1 MYKVMLVDDEKLI
14 LQGVRHII
22 EWEELGFDVIH
33 LAKDGQDALEKFK
46 EEAVDIIVTD
56 INMPRLNG
64 LDLVKEIKE
73 LDSKVKFVI
82 LSGYDEFA
90 YARTA
95 ISLGV
100 ENYILKPINED
111 ELQEGVLD
119 IKRKLDSE
127 KNKENIIFAKHRA
140 IVKLI
145 NGEIN
150 KENVDTIRELVGLDT
165 DAKCYSISLI
175 DIRNTENVDYS
186 NRLGEIVKENTI
198 GGYEIKY
205 YLSGCTII
213 INSWND
219 SVTTKEVKQYC
230 NNIIN
235 NLLDDMKVEVFV
247 SVGTVVDSIY
257 DLYKSY
263 KVAKNLRKYTLVKD
277 INTCLCEEDIKGI
290 KENKKNFTKEIDKLN
305 KYIIEKNIKE
315 IEPFINKIFDCDKL
329 TPENIYDLS
338 LKILILIDGISGEF
352 KLDKKYSGDS
362 LVDTMIELCSENTR
376 ARIKALLI
384 SEIKELME
392 NMNPTAI
399 KYSPVVQQI
408 ISHVNEKYYEDLSLK
423 TLGYQYN
430 INTSYLGQVFTKEVG
445 CSFSEYLNK
454 TKNMKAKELILTT
467 NMKINDIAR
476 EVGYLDTS
484 YFYRKFKK
492 YYGVCPSTLREI
504 KNY

>member
-22 EWEELGFDVIH
+22 EWEELGFNVVH
-33 LAKDGQDALEKFK
+33 LAKDGQEALEKFK
-46 EEAVDIIVTD
+46 EDPVDIIVTD
-56 INMPRLNG
+56 INMPRLSG
-64 LDLVKEIKE
+64 LELVKEIKE
-73 LDSKVKFVI
+73 LNNKVKFII

-95 ISLGV
+95 INLGV
-100 ENYILKPINED
+100 ENYILKPINEE
-111 ELQEGVLD
+111 ELQASVID
-119 IKRKLDSE
+119 IKNKLDSE
-127 KNKENIIFAKHRA
+127 KNKENTIYAKHRA

-145 NGEIN
+145 NGDFD
-150 KENVDTIRELVGLDT
+150 KENLEKINELINLDM
-165 DAKCYSISLI
+165 KSQSYSVSLI
-175 DIRNTENVDYS
+175 DIRNTENIDYS
-186 NRLGEIVKENTI
+186 HRLGEIIKRNTI
-198 GGYEIKY
+198 GKYEIKY
-205 YLSGCTII
+205 YLSGCTIL
-213 INSWND
+213 INSWSD
-219 SVTTKEVKQYC
+219 SVTTKEVKGYC
-230 NNIIN
+230 NSIIKK
-235 NLLDDMKVEVFV
+235 LLDEVKVDVFV
-247 SVGTVVDSIY
+247 SVGTVVNSLY
-257 DLYKSY
+257 DLNTSY

-277 INTCLCEEDIKGI
+277 VNTCVCEDDIKGV
-290 KENKKNFTKEIDKLN
+290 KENKRNFTKEIDKLN
-305 KYIIEKNIKE
+305 KYIIEKNSKE
-315 IEPFINKIFDCDKL
+315 IEPFINKIFDYDKL

-338 LKILILIDGISGEF
+338 LKTLILIDSISNEF
-352 KLDKKYSGDS
+352 KIGKKYSGDS
-362 LVDTMIELCSENTR
+362 LVDTIVELCAENTR
-376 ARIKALLI
+376 DSIKALLI
-384 SEIKELME
+384 SEAKELIE

-454 TKNMKAKELILTT
+454 TKNMKAKELILNT
-467 NMKINDIAR
+467 NMKINDIAK